1 MEKKVVILLTVMTI
15 VINIFSFLHINQNTI
30 DKILYDKTTISFD
43 LYTGKDLSDV
53 LLKINEFSKKN
64 NVEIAQYSFLSS
76 TRKDIYSTMKET
88 SFRTEK

>member
-43 LYTGKDLSDV
+43 LYTGKESRYERMDV
-53 LLKINEFSKKN
+53 LGTIQSEDLPGWAKHGLTTIQQEQAQKK
-64 NVEIAQYSFLSS
+64 
-76 TRKDIYSTMKET
+76 TTKE
-88 SFRTEK
+88 RER